1 MVPCSGLLIR
11 QFSFGQDLS
20 EVTARAHFFVV
31 RNQASKRSSILEEH
45 KGRVLV
51 MGAVNAI
58 GEIACRVC
66 DGDGGFFHENQI
78 IRYYIENS
86 KGFQAVLN
94 RAPPPPR
101 RTYLPN
107 LSKVEKMQELN
118 RFGFVPPRS
127 RPVLL
132 KLKGVLALFRN
143 IMKPDPPQIHAAG
156 APVAFPTQRS
166 HDSVVG

>member
-1 MVPCSGLLIR
+1 MTPCSGLLIR

-45 KGRVLV
+45 KGHVLV

-94 RAPPPPR
+94 RAPPAA
-101 RTYLPN
+101 TPN
-107 LSKVEKMQELN
+107 LSKVEKNRLQEVN

-132 KLKGVLALFRN
+132 KLKGFLALFRN
-143 IMKPDPPQIHAAG
+143 IMKPDPPWIHAAG